1 MSKFSRILLV
11 YDGTPEAKSAL
22 NSCAQLASA
31 LSLSVDVVSVVD
43 TVGLNAASGGLL
55 SGAAFAQ
62 IEHLAREALLES
74 VTRLQCDGV
83 SVHGHLAVGH
93 IVDELSRYAEALR
106 SDIVMIG
113 HRSRKRFASRCGGR
127 PVFADL
133 ADRLRGLTIVTVT

>member
-31 LSLSVDVVSVVD
+31 LSLPVDVVSVVD

-62 IEHLAREALLES
+62 FEHLAREALHES
-74 VTRLQCDGV
+74 VTRLQRDGV
-83 SVHGHLAVGH
+83 GVHGYLTVGY
-93 IVDELSRYAEALR
+93 IVDELSRYAEALLG
-106 SDIVMIG
+106 IVMIG
-113 HRSRKRFASRCGGR
+113 HRSRKRFASRWGER

-133 ADRLRGLTIVTVT
+133 ADRLRGLTIVTIT